1 MSESHVV
8 SALVAKRAELT
19 GLIEHFQSQIRQISM
34 DVDHLDATL
43 QLFDPDYD
51 LSSIK
56 PKGIRSSNPWF
67 AKGEISRLALDALR
81 TASAA
86 LSTCDIAEVLIA
98 RKGIVIAG
106 TKERDRLIKSLLG
119 ALQQIRKR
127 GAVEIVGRVKGAG
140 GGPML
145 WQLT

>member
-1 MSESHVV
+1 MSEPHVI

-19 GLIEHFQSQIRQISM
+19 GRIEHFQAQIRQISM
-34 DVDHLDATL
+34 EVDHLDATL

-51 LSSIK
+51 LLSIK

-67 AKGEISRLALDALR
+67 MKGEITRLALDALR
-81 TASAA
+81 TSSAP
-86 LSTCDIAEVLIA
+86 LSTCDIVDALIIC
-98 RKGIVIAG
+98 KSIVIEG

-119 ALQQIRKR
+119 ALQLMRKN
-127 GAVEIVGRVKGAG
+127 GTVDMVGRIKGAG

-145 WQLT
+145 WQIA

>member
-1 MSESHVV
+1 MAESHVV

-19 GLIEHFQSQIRQISM
+19 GRIENFQSQIRQLSM

-51 LSSIK
+51 VLGIK

-67 AKGEISRLALDALR
+67 SKGEISRLSLDALR
-81 TASAA
+81 TASAP
-86 LSTCDIAEVLIA
+86 LSTCDIADVLIA
-98 RKGIVIAG
+98 RKGIVIEG
-106 TKERDRLIKSLLG
+106 TKERDRLIKSLLWS
-119 ALQQIRKR
+119 LQQLRKR
-127 GAVEIVGRVKGAG
+127 GTVKMVGRIKGAG

-145 WQLT
+145 WQLA